1 MISLS
6 SLLAEPGSRAEIT
19 LATAVT
25 GVAVVLLGVE
35 AVLLGWQL
43 WPRDNTAPPPEPAA
57 RSTPGDTAA
66 RSRDTAPV
74 VDAHLFGRAPEADAP
89 APTREAPP
97 TQLDLTLHGVVAGP
111 SEDTGLAIIAAAGG
125 DEHLYRPGDTLPGGA
140 RLEGIRRDR
149 VILSR
154 DGHRETLT
162 LPEKT
167 SPPRQQERTAAP
179 RTSSQ
184 PTGTPSA
191 PQTLADYRDQLLSD
205 PGAVQRLLQPTPV
218 RDSAGALVGF
228 RLRGGGD
235 VLYSATALEPGDV
248 ITAVGDVRLD
258 NEGSAV
264 QALQRLGNAGQ
275 VTLTVRRNGSE
286 RQITL
291 NFGNG
296 G

>member
-1 MISLS
+1 
-6 SLLAEPGSRAEIT
+6 
-19 LATAVT
+19 
-25 GVAVVLLGVE
+25 
-35 AVLLGWQL
+35 
-43 WPRDNTAPPPEPAA
+43 
-57 RSTPGDTAA
+57 
-66 RSRDTAPV
+66 
-74 VDAHLFGRAPEADAP
+74 
-89 APTREAPP
+89 
-97 TQLDLTLHGVVAGP
+97 LHGVVAGP
-111 SEDTGLAIIAAAGG
+111 SEDSGLAIIAAGGG

-162 LPEKT
+162 LPEKS
-167 SPPRQQERTAAP
+167 SPPPQQEQSAAP
-179 RTSSQ
+179 RASSSQ
-184 PTGTPSA
+184 PGGTPSG
-191 PQTLADYRDQLLSD
+191 PQTLAGYREQLLSD
-205 PGAVQRLLQPTPV
+205 PGAVQRLLRPAPV
-218 RDSAGALVGF
+218 RESDGTLIGYRLQGGAEP
-228 RLRGGGD
+228 
-235 VLYSATALEPGDV
+235 LYSATALEPGDV